1 MAQDRRD
8 PAAASA
14 SVSLVRSLVALVALS
29 VGTPVGLAARPAPQ
43 QQSTAL
49 GMIIGTVSERG
60 SLQPLAQ
67 ALVVVSGTD
76 RSVTTN
82 ARGQFRITKLAPGTR
97 ELEVTALGYRTAA
110 TGPVAV
116 ALDSKT
122 RVSITMESEPL
133 VVERLIVTAMKTA
146 RNSAEVAAL
155 TTVVDREDIDAR
167 GDVELVDALELAPGL
182 MHTAQVNAFESIEL
196 RGMPR
201 EGNEFETTLLLID
214 GVPQTDSRN
223 SARVINLPIDHAD
236 AVEVVNGPNSA
247 LYGRTALGGVI
258 NIITAQPTARP
269 RVSADMQVGEFDHIR
284 GAVRASGPLRDRAG
298 YFLSWSSSGNG
309 GFYSGDPAY
318 DVDETSVFAKF
329 AITPDDRSEAWISVN
344 SVTSDNSLPTSV
356 PVVNG
361 ELLSDIEPQFK
372 LLDNIN
378 LPTANYHQEE
388 LRLTAHYTRDL
399 GRTISFTNTASYR
412 DIQYKFEE
420 SGDII
425 GAPFDLAAGTL
436 TMYPFSLQSDE
447 EIFYEEA
454 RFTVQPAG
462 GRIEDELLVGASLE
476 SNTGF
481 RRGDLIFTNSATF
494 GMPIDFLDPT
504 PPPRTDWL
512 YDQFGGDRYRLRSYG
527 LYYQYQ
533 IEPLPRILLTTA
545 GRFDRLDLKN
555 EETFK
560 QDEPVSEET
569 FEAFS
574 PKFSALYRLLDGTE
588 TESLGRVNLN
598 LYVAYSEAFKPP
610 RSPSGLE
617 PPGEDVNL
625 EPEDITNYEAGLKS
639 SFADGRASLQ
649 ATYFQMERDGVVVS
663 TQEGPFFRDSNAG
676 MQDFEGLELAAAWA
690 PRPNLSFHG
699 NMAFYQNRFGD
710 FVIQEE
716 SEPDV
721 VLTGN
726 RLPAVPDRIYNLG
739 GIYEATD
746 NLGFT
751 LGFKYVGDR
760 FSDQNNALILDSY
773 TLFDGSISW
782 SSEPVRF
789 TLSGHNVFDKRY
801 FTSGGSD
808 ADSVNPAAPRQLVFI
823 VSYVY
828 N

>member
-1 MAQDRRD
+1 MALDRRD
-8 PAAASA
+8 LT
-14 SVSLVRSLVALVALS
+14 SVSVIRTLLSLVVLA
-29 VGTPVGLAARPAPQ
+29 VGNPVGLAARPSPQ
-43 QQSTAL
+43 QQTAQ
-49 GMIIGTVSERG
+49 GVIIGTVSERG
-60 SLQPLAQ
+60 SLQPIAQ
-67 ALVVVSGTD
+67 ALVIVSGTD
-76 RSVTTN
+76 RAVTTN
-82 ARGQFRITKLAPGTR
+82 ASGQFRIANLAPGPR
-97 ELEVTALGYRTAA
+97 ELLVTALGYLPVA
-110 TGPVAV
+110 TEGVAV
-116 ALDSKT
+116 ALDSET
-122 RVSITMESEPL
+122 RVAITMESEPL

-146 RNSAEVAAL
+146 QSSAEVVAL
-155 TTVVDREDIDAR
+155 ITVVDREDVEAR
-167 GDVELVDALELAPGL
+167 GDVELVDALESAPGL
-182 MHTAQVNAFESIEL
+182 MHTAQANAFESIEL

-247 LYGRTALGGVI
+247 LYGRTALGGAI
-258 NIITAQPTARP
+258 NVITAQPTAQP
-269 RVSADMQVGEFDHIR
+269 RLSAELQAGDFGHIR
-284 GAVRASGPLRDRAG
+284 GAVSASGPLRDRAG
-298 YFLSWSSSGNG
+298 YFLSWSSSESD
-309 GFYSGDPAY
+309 GFYSGDSAY

-329 AITPDDRSEAWISVN
+329 TIAPDDRSEAWISVN

-361 ELLSDIEPQFK
+361 ELLSDIEPRFD
-372 LLDNIN
+372 LLANIN

-399 GRTISFTNTASYR
+399 GGPISFTNTASFR

-454 RFTVQPAG
+454 RFAFQPAV
-462 GRIEDELLVGASLE
+462 ENVDHELLVGASFE

-481 RRGDLIFTNSATF
+481 RRGDLIFTDAGTF

-504 PPPRTDWL
+504 PPPRTDWEFFE
-512 YDQFGGDRYRLRSYG
+512 FGGDRYRLRTYSA
-527 LYYQYQ
+527 YYQYQ
-533 IEPLPRILLTTA
+533 IAPLPRIRLTAA

-555 EETFK
+555 RETFRAGRPK
-560 QDEPVSEET
+560 SEET
-569 FEAFS
+569 FDAFS
-574 PKFSALYRLLDGTE
+574 PKFSALYELLDETE

-598 LYVAYSEAFKPP
+598 FYVAYSEAFKPP
-610 RSPSGLE
+610 RSPSGLN
-617 PPGEDVNL
+617 PPGEDSNL
-625 EPEDITNYEAGLKS
+625 EPEDITNYEVGLKS

-649 ATYFQMERDGVVVS
+649 ATYFQMERDGIVVS
-663 TQEGPFFRDSNAG
+663 TQKGPFFRDSNAG
-676 MQDFEGLELAAAWA
+676 KQDFEGLELAAAWA
-690 PRPNLSFHG
+690 PMPNLSFHG
-699 NMAFYQNRFGD
+699 NVAFYQNRFGE

-726 RLPAVPDRIYNLG
+726 RLPAVPGRIYNLG
-739 GIYEATD
+739 GIYEPTD

-760 FSDQNNALILDSY
+760 FSDQNNALLLDSY

-789 TLSGHNVFDKRY
+789 TLSGHNVFDERY
-801 FTSGGSD
+801 FTSGGSN